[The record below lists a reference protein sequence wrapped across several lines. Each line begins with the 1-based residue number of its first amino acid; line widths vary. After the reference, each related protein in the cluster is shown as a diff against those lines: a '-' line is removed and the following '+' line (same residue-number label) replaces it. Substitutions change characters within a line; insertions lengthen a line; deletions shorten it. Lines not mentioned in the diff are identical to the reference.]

1 MQHEAQPTKHLVQMR
16 CCVTSERYIH
26 FSPLLKW
33 FVHKCLSRLQ
43 KCAQK
48 NAQIMNTHDFIQISK
63 KKKKNSKNM
72 ALPCPILQRSITLW
86 SLQCS
91 MPTVP
96 RDWPSVLQCGMPTVP
111 HKTAKHCSDQ
121 HQKQYHPPQKLLV
134 YCTQASDF
142 VVLRPK
148 LRKTEKELFPSGY

>member
-63 KKKKNSKNM
+63 KKKK
-72 ALPCPILQRSITLW
+72 ILKIWLYLVQYFRGQLH
-86 SLQCS
+86 
-91 MPTVP
+91 
-96 RDWPSVLQCGMPTVP
+96 CGHYSAV
-111 HKTAKHCSDQ
+111 CQ
-121 HQKQYHPPQKLLV
+121 QYHETDPV
-134 YCTQASDF
+134 YCS
-142 VVLRPK
+142 VVCQQYHIRLQSTAAINIRSNTTHHK
-148 LRKTEKELFPSGY
+148 SC